1 MLVDTIY
8 TYASSS
14 KFAYGKSIIS
24 RYIVSQWNHGF
35 FTWWRVYW
43 LDVYIWI
50 YIYTYVCIYPYT
62 MHNIYIYTFILR
74 WLTLVSNWV
83 ITLVVSGLRT
93 RIPGLFGLWSFRS
106 LHWEAAPQP
115 QTLQPF
121 IFLGSTT
128 ILVVL
133 SLLCRGKHPFLC
145 FFWDTGRLDPSPC
158 KKNTAVTLGDGP
170 VVEQHFSPMIVMA
183 RNWGYS
189 TPIPYLLLI
198 PFGFLVIYNL
208 SILPFWFL
216 LTSFSF
222 SFGWLQHVP

>member
-1 MLVDTIY
+1 MAHPSQQLGHHFSCKWAKNADSRTVWSLIFPV
-8 TYASSS
+8 ASLRSCSS
-14 KFAYGKSIIS
+14 
-24 RYIVSQWNHGF
+24 
-35 FTWWRVYW
+35 
-43 LDVYIWI
+43 
-50 YIYTYVCIYPYT
+50 
-62 MHNIYIYTFILR
+62 
-74 WLTLVSNWV
+74 
-83 ITLVVSGLRT
+83 
-93 RIPGLFGLWSFRS
+93 
-106 LHWEAAPQP
+106 AADSAANE
-115 QTLQPF
+115 
-121 IFLGSTT
+121 FLGSTT

-133 SLLCRGKHPFLC
+133 SLLCGGKHPFRC

-216 LTSFSF
+216 LTPFSF

>member
-1 MLVDTIY
+1 MGSSHDGGYIGWMCIY
-8 TYASSS
+8 EY
-14 KFAYGKSIIS
+14 
-24 RYIVSQWNHGF
+24 
-35 FTWWRVYW
+35 
-43 LDVYIWI
+43 I
-50 YIYTYVCIYPYT
+50 YIYICMYISIYYAY
-62 MHNIYIYTFILR
+62 NIYIYIYIYIYIHTFILR